1 MTQTGLR
8 IYPSK
13 PNKVYFY
20 ATCLLDVLDP
30 DGGMAAVELIERE
43 GIEIIW
49 VEKQSC
55 CGQPAYTSGYQDQAK
70 TVALSQ
76 IALFP
81 EDHPIVVMS
90 GSCAGM
96 MFKHYPSLFAD
107 DPRLHARAQAFSER
121 VYEFSE
127 FLLRVCRATLQDK
140 GEPTSV
146 VLHTS
151 CSGRREMGIHVSSQ
165 ALLAQLNNVEIKN
178 AAYET
183 ECCGFGGSFALRH
196 ADISQ
201 AMVED
206 KATHLS
212 QSSAKQL
219 VSADWGCLANINGHL
234 AYRGEAAS
242 FQGKHLAS
250 FLWQRTADER
260 GEQ

>member
-1 MTQTGLR
+1 MSQTGLR

-13 PNKVYFY
+13 PHKVYFY

-30 DGGMAAVELIERE
+30 DGGISAIELIEQQGVE
-43 GIEIIW
+43 VVW

-76 IALFP
+76 MELFP
-81 EDHPIVVMS
+81 KNYPIVVMS

-96 MFKHYPSLFAD
+96 MFKHYPQLFKNDEIYAD
-107 DPRLHARAQAFSER
+107 QAEAFAER
-121 VYEFSE
+121 VFEFSE
-127 FLLRVCRATLQDK
+127 FLAHICRAKLHDQ
-140 GEPTSV
+140 GPLSSV

-151 CSGRREMGIHVSSQ
+151 CSGRRELGIHASSQ
-165 ALLAQLNNVEIKN
+165 ALLSQLKNVELKK
-178 AAYET
+178 ADYES

-196 ADISQ
+196 SEVSQ

-206 KATHLS
+206 KAKHLK
-212 QSSAKQL
+212 QSGANYL

-234 AYRGEAAS
+234 AYRGEGNQFS
-242 FQGKHLAS
+242 GQHLAS
-250 FLWQRTADER
+250 FLWQRTLGAKA
-260 GEQ
+260 